1 MDYHPIISGLD
12 VRTNALS
19 VDDLFGMAANFDQR
33 IELLHDTGPRLQ
45 VISKRRGA
53 AAARPRAIVVLFET
67 RMVAELVAGGDGGST
82 GEYIG
87 SSYGGFGDG
96 YGGGGH
102 GGNHDGY
109 DNQNHANV
117 GRLNYSNNEFKH
129 VSSHVAANISRLPSL
144 NSTPSCS
151 TFTARSF
158 GLV

>member
-67 RMVAELVAGGDGGST
+67 RMVAELVWGGDGGST

-87 SSYGGFGDG
+87 SGYGGFG
-96 YGGGGH
+96 
-102 GGNHDGY
+102 DGY